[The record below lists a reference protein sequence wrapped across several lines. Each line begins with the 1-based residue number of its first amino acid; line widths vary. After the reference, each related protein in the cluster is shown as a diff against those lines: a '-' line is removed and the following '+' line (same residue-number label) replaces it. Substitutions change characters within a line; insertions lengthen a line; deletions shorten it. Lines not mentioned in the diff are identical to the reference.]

1 MSDWLPVG
9 QYLFQESE
17 RDCAIPVFGELSGRS
32 RAAILER
39 FPHAVNGE
47 VKVVEWE
54 EWLRSL
60 GFNVTRYQ
68 PDESFT
74 LPCAHLVERGQDA
87 YHWIYQ
93 DARGVFDPDPSFRF
107 MPADDPKMLSLSCYS
122 RKILTV
128 SVTARSDVNAGAG

>member
-1 MSDWLPVG
+1 MSDWFPVA

-60 GFNVTRYQ
+60 GFTRYQ
-68 PDESFT
+68 PDEPFT
-74 LPCAHLVERGQDA
+74 LPCAHLVERGEDA

-107 MPADDPKMLSLSCYS
+107 MPADHPQMLNLSCYS
-122 RKILTV
+122 RKFLTV
-128 SVTARSDVNAGAG
+128 SVTAGTAGNASSN

>member
-1 MSDWLPVG
+1 MSNCLPVG

-17 RDCAIPVFGELSGRS
+17 RDCAIPVFGELSGCS
-32 RAAILER
+32 RAVILER
-39 FPHAVNGE
+39 FPQAVDGE

-54 EWLRSL
+54 DWLRSL

-74 LPCAHLVERGQDA
+74 VPCAHLVERAPGVF
-87 YHWIYQ
+87 HWIYQ

-107 MPADDPKMLSLSCYS
+107 MPADDPRMLNLSCYS

-128 SVTARSDVNAGAG
+128 SVTAGLEVTASSD

>member
-1 MSDWLPVG
+1 MKDWLPIG
-9 QYLFQESE
+9 QYLFQETE
-17 RDCAIPVFGELSGRS
+17 WDCAIPVFGELSGRS

-39 FPHAVNGE
+39 FPQAVDGE

-54 EWLRSL
+54 EWLQSL
-60 GFNVTRYQ
+60 GFNVNRYQ

-74 LPCAHLVERGQDA
+74 LPCAHLVERAPGVF
-87 YHWIYQ
+87 HWIYQ

-107 MPADDPKMLSLSCYS
+107 MPADDPRMLNLSCYS

-128 SVTARSDVNAGAG
+128 SVTAGPGVNPSSG

>member
-1 MSDWLPVG
+1 MSNRLSIS

-17 RDCAIPVFGELSGRS
+17 RDCAIPVFGELSGCS

-39 FPHAVNGE
+39 FPQAVDGE

-60 GFNVTRYQ
+60 GFNVSRYQ

-74 LPCAHLVERGQDA
+74 LPCAHLVERAPGLFIG
-87 YHWIYQ
+87 YT
-93 DARGVFDPDPSFRF
+93 RTPEVFLIRIRLFG
-107 MPADDPKMLSLSCYS
+107 SC
-122 RKILTV
+122 RPTIQEC
-128 SVTARSDVNAGAG
+128 

>member
-1 MSDWLPVG
+1 MTGWPPIG

-17 RDCAIPVFGELSGRS
+17 RGCAIPVFGELSGRS

-39 FPHAVNGE
+39 FPQAVNGE

-68 PDESFT
+68 PDKSFT
-74 LPCAHLVERGQDA
+74 LPCAHLVERGQNA

-93 DARGVFDPDPSFRF
+93 DSRGVFDPDPSFRSCR
-107 MPADDPKMLSLSCYS
+107 PTIPKC
-122 RKILTV
+122 
-128 SVTARSDVNAGAG
+128 

>member
-32 RAAILER
+32 RAAILEK
-39 FPHAVNGE
+39 FPQAAGGE

-60 GFNVTRYQ
+60 GFHVNRYQ
-68 PDESFT
+68 PDEPFT
-74 LPCAHLVERGQDA
+74 LPCAHLVERA
-87 YHWIYQ
+87 PNVFHWIYQ

-107 MPADDPKMLSLSCYS
+107 MPADDPRMLNLSCYS
-122 RKILTV
+122 RKILTI
-128 SVTARSDVNAGAG
+128 SVNAGCGISVSAG